1 MSNRCVTAVL
11 LNAYIPEVS
20 LKHFARSYWIGAL
33 SNKVTVGLCH
43 DPYQNE
49 VLSAWI
55 HRSGMLG
62 FQFASVSLSTTSDN
76 SGKWQFALGIILRRF
91 FFPLACLD
99 PAWPSLYFVSRF
111 KF

>member
-49 VLSAWI
+49 VLSAWL
-55 HRSGMLG
+55 HRSG

-76 SGKWQFALGIILRRF
+76 SGKWQFALGIIFLRTLRRF
-91 FFPLACLD
+91 IFL
-99 PAWPSLYFVSRF
+99 
-111 KF
+111 